1 VQANNKD
8 DPMFITSILSAVHR
22 WLRYR
27 ETLRE
32 LSRLSHRELDDL
44 GIHRSDISGVAWRN
58 R

>member
-1 VQANNKD
+1 
-8 DPMFITSILSAVHR
+8 MFITSILSAVHR